1 MFLSSKNQNR
11 LEPDLREVPILS
23 SLYGIL
29 GNVVSEYHTRVGA
42 VHHPHSLLLHSL
54 HITLAFQLTS
64 QTFPVAVITQNIPSE
79 KCSKGT
85 IITSTHI
92 SSFFCLFAHLKK
104 KKTQKLIRSMQFLL
118 CSHFPCF
125 SFSSL
130 ANKTYSL
137 IFFAPVSP
145 ILSDPGCPIL
155 CLFGFQL
162 LLGGLHQ
169 ILQFAESL

>member
-29 GNVVSEYHTRVGA
+29 GNVVSEYHARVGA

-92 SSFFCLFAHLKK
+92 SSFFCLFAHLK

>member
-1 MFLSSKNQNR
+1 MLLGKLSVFLYQNDFFR
-11 LEPDLREVPILS
+11 LEPDLREVPLLS

-29 GNVVSEYHTRVGA
+29 GNVVSEYHARVGA

-104 KKTQKLIRSMQFLL
+104 LIRSMQFLL

-137 IFFAPVSP
+137 IFLPPSH
-145 ILSDPGCPIL
+145 LY
-155 CLFGFQL
+155 
-162 LLGGLHQ
+162 
-169 ILQFAESL
+169 